1 MTKKI
6 LFCFILALVSSI
18 AFAQTKYSIK
28 IIGED
33 FKPIPNVVIV
43 SEVEGIG
50 TVTDLEGCAV
60 LLSGSY
66 EDFNALKFI
75 VSKKGYLS
83 TTLTAEPNNTEITLV
98 LKMDPNK
105 PLSKKAKKNKKK

>member
-1 MTKKI
+1 MRRLIT
-6 LFCFILALVSSI
+6 CFILALVSCI
-18 AFAQTKYSIK
+18 AFAKPQTKYSIK
-28 IIGED
+28 IIG
-33 FKPIPNVVIV
+33 
-43 SEVEGIG
+43 
-50 TVTDLEGCAV
+50 
-60 LLSGSY
+60 

-83 TTLTAEPNNTEITLV
+83 TTLTAEPDKTEITLV